1 MFLDFIHV
9 VQITSCVMM
18 LSRILRRSFSVQ
30 VIQGEQ
36 QLSAVLASST
46 EQLVVVDWTASW
58 CGPCKMIAPVFQSLA
73 EKHPQVVFVKVDV
86 DEHMEAAQRA
96 GVSAM
101 PTFQFIKNQQVVQQF
116 AGADAQKLTKLVE
129 ELK

>member
-1 MFLDFIHV
+1 
-9 VQITSCVMM
+9 M